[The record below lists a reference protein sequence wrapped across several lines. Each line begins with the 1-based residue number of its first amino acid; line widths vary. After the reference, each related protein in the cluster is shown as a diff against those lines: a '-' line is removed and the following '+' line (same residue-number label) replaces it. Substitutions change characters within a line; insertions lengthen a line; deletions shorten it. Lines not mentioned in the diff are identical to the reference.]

1 MTDRSLCA
9 TKGGVHDL
17 EAIVT
22 AWCQSDR
29 LAAVLPADHVI
40 IDASRS
46 LRALIVDLALS
57 GGSDDEIYDA
67 SAALG
72 RLIAE
77 LGGSPTLA
85 SLTLDHAGGALG
97 LQRASWTAS
106 ARAALAEGFAMAI
119 TEEATRKAATGW
131 EFPGCA
137 VALGDGAL
145 ALAAGHPS
153 DDDEVLAAWAARV
166 ANAAARSGARR
177 AVVAGPEQAR
187 AALAEALGVAGIEV
201 RLV

>member
-1 MTDRSLCA
+1 LTDRSVCA
-9 TKGGVHDL
+9 TKGSVHDL
-17 EAIVT
+17 DAIVT

-29 LAAVLPADHVI
+29 LTAVLPADHLI
-40 IDASRS
+40 IDASTS

-57 GGSDDEIYDA
+57 GGSEDEIYDA
-67 SAALG
+67 SAVLG

-85 SLTLDHAGGALG
+85 SLTIDHAGEALG
-97 LQRASWTAS
+97 SQRPSWIVS

-119 TEEATRKAATGW
+119 TEEARREAATGW

-153 DDDEVLAAWAARV
+153 DDDEVLAVWAARV
-166 ANAAARSGARR
+166 ANAAALSGARR
-177 AVVAGPEQAR
+177 AIVAGREQAR